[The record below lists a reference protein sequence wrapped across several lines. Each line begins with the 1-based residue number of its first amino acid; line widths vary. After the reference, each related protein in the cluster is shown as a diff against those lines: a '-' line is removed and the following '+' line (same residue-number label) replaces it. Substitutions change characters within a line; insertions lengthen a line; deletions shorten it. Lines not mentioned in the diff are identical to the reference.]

1 MSLAKA
7 EVVKLSVSRISWSD
21 VLVPSLAR
29 EAGLVSFAMMFFTM
43 TSLHDFTLT
52 IIPHNQTTK
61 ASCFSLN
68 CPKTKTK

>member
-29 EAGLVSFAMMFFTM
+29 EAGLVSIAMMFLAM
-43 TSLHDFTLT
+43 TSL
-52 IIPHNQTTK
+52 
-61 ASCFSLN
+61 
-68 CPKTKTK
+68 